1 MTTLITPEVETVNE
15 TFRTEMTPEVGT
27 FNAVLATT
35 TVDTTGVGTIEA
47 VTTEATPYVAN
58 TEVAIAK
65 TQEVST
71 SADKGQGAKQF
82 LEYQAEQGFEGLE
95 LGAFSFDRLILN
107 NGVFQLGQEKEDIG
121 RSVNFVVM
129 SSRAQYIV
137 SRTDDQDD
145 DNVFYSYA
153 ADGSTKSD
161 GSSAQETLDEWKED
175 GYDKPVIKKYLEVMA
190 EIVDDPE
197 REGTMVSISLPPT
210 AQQRFGGVVF
220 QAARRFRAN
229 PDGVVI
235 TAEVG
240 KTVVVGKKS
249 YNPWSFKISRAL

>member
-1 MTTLITPEVETVNE
+1 MTTLITPEVETIEAIHTDVE
-15 TFRTEMTPEVGT
+15 TTEVE
-27 FNAVLATT
+27 
-35 TVDTTGVGTIEA
+35 TIEA
-47 VTTEATPYVAN
+47 VPTEATPYVAN
-58 TEVAIAK
+58 TEVAVAQ

-71 SADKGQGAKQF
+71 SVDKGQGAKKF
-82 LEYQAEQGFEGLE
+82 LEHQAEQGFEGLE

-249 YNPWSFKISRAL
+249 YNPWSFKIARAL

>member
-1 MTTLITPEVETVNE
+1 MSTLITPEIENETVEATE
-15 TFRTEMTPEVGT
+15 TVQT
-27 FNAVLATT
+27 
-35 TVDTTGVGTIEA
+35 EA
-47 VTTEATPYVAN
+47 VTTS
-58 TEVAIAK
+58 TEVAPTTAPSA
-65 TQEVST
+65 TQVAT
-71 SADKGQGAKQF
+71 SSQGAKQF
-82 LEYQAEQGFEGLE
+82 LDYQAEQGFEGLE

-121 RSVNFVVM
+121 RSVNFIIM
-129 SSRAQYIV
+129 STRSQYIV

-145 DNVFYSYA
+145 DNVFYSYSV
-153 ADGSTKSD
+153 DGSTKTD
-161 GSSAQETLDEWKED
+161 GTSAQELLDEWKED

-190 EIVDDPE
+190 EIVDDPD
-197 REGTMVSISLPPT
+197 REGMMVSISLPPT

-220 QAARRFRAN
+220 QAARRFGTG

-249 YNPWSFKISRAL
+249 YNPWTFKIARAV

>member
-1 MTTLITPEVETVNE
+1 MTTLITPEVENVNE
-15 TFRTEMTPEVGT
+15 TFHAEIETVETNYTE
-27 FNAVLATT
+27 
-35 TVDTTGVGTIEA
+35 EA
-47 VTTEATPYVAN
+47 PVVETTEVVVAQ
-58 TEVAIAK
+58 

-82 LEYQAEQGFEGLE
+82 LEHQAEQGFEGLE

-161 GSSAQETLDEWKED
+161 GSSAQEILDEWKED

-190 EIVDDPE
+190 EIIDDPE

-249 YNPWSFKISRAL
+249 YNPWSFKIARAL

>member
-1 MTTLITPEVETVNE
+1 MTTLITPEVETIHAEEAPVVE
-15 TFRTEMTPEVGT
+15 TTSVGT
-27 FNAVLATT
+27 V
-35 TVDTTGVGTIEA
+35 EA
-47 VTTEATPYVAN
+47 VPTEATPYVAD
-58 TEVAIAK
+58 TEVAVAQ
-65 TQEVST
+65 TQEVSTAVDT

-82 LEYQAEQGFEGLE
+82 LEHQAEQGFEGLE
-95 LGAFSFDRLILN
+95 LGAFSFDRLVLN

-161 GSSAQETLDEWKED
+161 GSSAQEILDEWKED
-175 GYDKPVIKKYLEVMA
+175 GYDKPIIKKYLEVMA

-197 REGTMVSISLPPT
+197 REGDIVSISLPPT
-210 AQQRFGGVVF
+210 SQQRFGGVVF

-229 PDGVVI
+229 PGGVVI

-240 KTVVVGKKS
+240 KTVGVGKRS
-249 YNPWSFKISRAL
+249 YNPWIFKIARAL

>member
-1 MTTLITPEVETVNE
+1 MTTLITPEVETVE
-15 TFRTEMTPEVGT
+15 TIHAEEAPVVE
-27 FNAVLATT
+27 
-35 TVDTTGVGTIEA
+35 TIEA
-47 VTTEATPYVAN
+47 VPTEATPHVAN
-58 TEVAIAK
+58 TEVAVAQ

-82 LEYQAEQGFEGLE
+82 LEHQAEQGFEGLE

-161 GSSAQETLDEWKED
+161 GSSAQEILDEWKED

-190 EIVDDPE
+190 EIIDDPE

-249 YNPWSFKISRAL
+249 YNPWSFKIARAL

>member
-1 MTTLITPEVETVNE
+1 MSTLITPEIENE
-15 TFRTEMTPEVGT
+15 EVVAPAPE
-27 FNAVLATT
+27 AMATS
-35 TVDTTGVGTIEA
+35 
-47 VTTEATPYVAN
+47 
-58 TEVAIAK
+58 TEVAVTAAPSA
-65 TQEVST
+65 TQVAT
-71 SADKGQGAKQF
+71 SSQGAKQF
-82 LEYQAEQGFEGLE
+82 LDYQAEQGFEGLE

-121 RSVNFVVM
+121 RSVNFIIM
-129 SSRAQYIV
+129 STRSQYIV

-145 DNVFYSYA
+145 DNVFYSYS
-153 ADGSTKSD
+153 ADGSTKTD
-161 GSSAQETLDEWKED
+161 GTSAQELLDEWKED

-190 EIVDDPE
+190 EIVDDPD
-197 REGTMVSISLPPT
+197 REGMMVSISLPPT

-220 QAARRFRAN
+220 QAARRFGTG

-249 YNPWSFKISRAL
+249 YNPWTFKIARAV

>member
-1 MTTLITPEVETVNE
+1 MSTLITPEIENEVEAIE
-15 TFRTEMTPEVGT
+15 TAQV
-27 FNAVLATT
+27 
-35 TVDTTGVGTIEA
+35 EA
-47 VTTEATPYVAN
+47 PAAS
-58 TEVAIAK
+58 TEVAVTPAPSA
-65 TQEVST
+65 TQVAT
-71 SADKGQGAKQF
+71 SSQGAKTF
-82 LEYQAEQGFEGLE
+82 LDYQAEQGFEGLE

-121 RSVNFVVM
+121 RSVNFIIM
-129 SSRAQYIV
+129 STRSQYIV

-145 DNVFYSYA
+145 DNVFYSYS
-153 ADGSTKSD
+153 ADGSTKTD
-161 GSSAQETLDEWKED
+161 GTSAQELLDAWKED

-197 REGTMVSISLPPT
+197 REGMMVSISLPPT

-220 QAARRFRAN
+220 QAARRFGTG

-249 YNPWSFKISRAL
+249 YNPWTFKIARAV

>member
-1 MTTLITPEVETVNE
+1 MTTLITPEVETVE
-15 TFRTEMTPEVGT
+15 TIQAEV
-27 FNAVLATT
+27 APA
-35 TVDTTGVGTIEA
+35 EQ
-47 VTTEATPYVAN
+47 TTEVTV
-58 TEVAIAK
+58 AK
-65 TQEVST
+65 TQELST
-71 SADKGQGAKQF
+71 TVDRGQGAKQF
-82 LEYQAEQGFEGLE
+82 LEHQAEQGFEGLE

-129 SSRAQYIV
+129 SSRPQYIV

-145 DNVFYSYA
+145 DNVFYSYS

-161 GSSAQETLDEWKED
+161 GSSAQEILDEWKED

-197 REGTMVSISLPPT
+197 REGMMVSISLPPT
-210 AQQRFGGVVF
+210 AQQRFGGVIF

-249 YNPWSFKISRAL
+249 YNPWTFKIARAL

>member
-1 MTTLITPEVETVNE
+1 MTTLITPEVETIHAEEAPVVE
-15 TFRTEMTPEVGT
+15 TTSVGT
-27 FNAVLATT
+27 V
-35 TVDTTGVGTIEA
+35 EA
-47 VTTEATPYVAN
+47 VPTEATPYVAD
-58 TEVAIAK
+58 TEVAVAQ
-65 TQEVST
+65 TQEVSTAVYT

-82 LEYQAEQGFEGLE
+82 LEHQAEQGFEGLE

-137 SRTDDQDD
+137 SRTDDDND
-145 DNVFYSYA
+145 DNVFYSYS

-161 GSSAQETLDEWKED
+161 GTSAQEILDEWKED

-197 REGTMVSISLPPT
+197 LEGTMVSISLPPT

-249 YNPWSFKISRAL
+249 YNPWSFKIARAL

>member
-1 MTTLITPEVETVNE
+1 MTTLITPEVET
-15 TFRTEMTPEVGT
+15 
-27 FNAVLATT
+27 
-35 TVDTTGVGTIEA
+35 IEA
-47 VTTEATPYVAN
+47 VPTEATPAVETA
-58 TEVAIAK
+58 EVAVAQ

-71 SADKGQGAKQF
+71 STDKGQGAKQF

-121 RSVNFVVM
+121 RSVNFIIM
-129 SSRAQYIV
+129 STRSQYIV

-153 ADGSTKSD
+153 ADGSTKTD
-161 GSSAQETLDEWKED
+161 GTSAQDLLDEWKED

-197 REGTMVSISLPPT
+197 REGMMVSISLPPT

-220 QAARRFRAN
+220 QAARRFGTG

-249 YNPWSFKISRAL
+249 YNPWTFKIARAV

>member
-1 MTTLITPEVETVNE
+1 MTTLITPEVENVNE
-15 TFRTEMTPEVGT
+15 TFHAEVE
-27 FNAVLATT
+27 
-35 TVDTTGVGTIEA
+35 TIE
-47 VTTEATPYVAN
+47 TNYTEEAPVVET
-58 TEVAIAK
+58 TEVAVAQ

-71 SADKGQGAKQF
+71 SVDKGQGAKQF
-82 LEYQAEQGFEGLE
+82 LEHQAEQGFEGLE

-121 RSVNFVVM
+121 RGVNFVVM

-249 YNPWSFKISRAL
+249 YNPWSFNIARAL